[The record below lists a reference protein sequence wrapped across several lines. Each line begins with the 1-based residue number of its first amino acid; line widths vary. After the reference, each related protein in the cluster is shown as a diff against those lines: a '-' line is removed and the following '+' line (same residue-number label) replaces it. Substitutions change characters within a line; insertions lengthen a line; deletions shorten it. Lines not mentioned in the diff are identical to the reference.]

1 MENLAK
7 ALAAFQKELPK
18 VGKDKTAVVKH
29 QGGGQHSYSYTDL
42 GTLTHI
48 IMPVL
53 VKHGLTFITYPRA
66 TEGGYE
72 LVGRLMHTSGEF
84 LEGALPLYGRQP
96 QEIGSALTYSR
107 RYLAAAMTGVV
118 SEDDED
124 GQAAT
129 KATRTQPEPSVDWQV
144 IADTAEMMTNVD
156 DVKNLWTKEHV
167 SKAPRAIQD
176 RIKAH
181 ADSLKGDDE

>member
-18 VGKDKTAVVKH
+18 VGKDKTAKM
-29 QGGGQHSYSYTDL
+29 GTYSYSYTDL
-42 GTLTHI
+42 GTLTHT

-66 TEGGYE
+66 TESGYE

-84 LEGALPLYGRQP
+84 IEGALPLYGRQP

-129 KATRTQPEPSVDWQV
+129 KSTRTQAEPPVDWQV
-144 IADTAEMMTNVD
+144 IADTAEMMNTVD
-156 DVKNLWTKEHV
+156 DVKALWTQEEV
-167 SKAPRAIQD
+167 SKAPAAIQA
-176 RIKAH
+176 RIKRH
-181 ADSLKGDDE
+181 ADSLKAEDGL